1 MLQQLRDRFFNPIE
15 VVWID
20 YNVHNNENQG
30 FAELIKEEFKIK
42 VNLFTK
48 FEETIHFI

>member
-1 MLQQLRDRFFNPIE
+1 VLQQLRDKFFNPIE
-15 VVWID
+15 VVWFD
-20 YNVHNNENQG
+20 PNLHNHENKG

-48 FEETIHFI
+48 FEETIQFI